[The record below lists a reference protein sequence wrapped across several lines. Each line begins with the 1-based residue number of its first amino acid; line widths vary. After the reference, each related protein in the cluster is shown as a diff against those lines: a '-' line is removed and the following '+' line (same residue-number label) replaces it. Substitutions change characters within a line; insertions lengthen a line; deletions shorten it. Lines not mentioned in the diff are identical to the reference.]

1 MTIDRFDDRTPMR
14 ALDVRELA
22 SIEGGGINDAGC
34 FEIRNIPRGSMPP
47 PIPPFKSAF
56 QPVEPG
62 WVKQA

>member
-1 MTIDRFDDRTPMR
+1 MTTDSFDDRAPMR
-14 ALDVRELA
+14 ALVVRELA
-22 SIEGGGINDAGC
+22 SVEGGGLNGTGC
-34 FEIRNIPRGSMPP
+34 CEIRNIPRGSMPP